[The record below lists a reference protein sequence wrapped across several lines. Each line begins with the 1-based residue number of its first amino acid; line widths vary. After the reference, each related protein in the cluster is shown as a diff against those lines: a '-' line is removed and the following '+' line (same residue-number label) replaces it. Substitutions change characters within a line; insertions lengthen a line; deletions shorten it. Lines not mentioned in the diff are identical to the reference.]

1 MVTETNRGS
10 DFIRQ
15 IIAEDQAS
23 GKHGG
28 RVQTRFPPEP
38 NGYLHIGHAK
48 AICLDFGVAEE
59 FGGTCYLRFDDTN
72 PGKESVEYV
81 EAIMRDVRWLG
92 FDWEDRLTHASD
104 YFDRLYEYAILLIRD
119 GKAYVDHLNAEQ
131 IREYRGTLTE
141 PGRES
146 PYRNRSVEENL
157 ALFEA
162 MAKGEFAEGE
172 CVLRAKIDMA
182 SPNVNLRDPTLY
194 RIRKVQHQRTGDKWF
209 IYPMYDFAHTLS
221 DAIEGTTHSL
231 CSLEFE
237 DHRPLYDWF
246 LEQLPVPHRPQQI
259 EFSRLNV
266 MFTQMS
272 KRLLRQLVEE
282 GYVEGWDDPRM
293 PTLAA
298 FRRRGYTPES
308 IRDFIRRA
316 GLTKKHHF
324 IELGLLESCIR
335 EDLNER
341 APRRFAVL
349 DPLRVVIENYAEG
362 EEEWLEAANHPN
374 RPELGSR
381 RVPFCREL
389 LIEQDDFME
398 DAPKQFHRLRPG
410 GEVRLRYGYIIKCE
424 RVVKDAEGRVIELR
438 CTYDPATKSGSG
450 ETRKVKGTI
459 HWVSARYAVR
469 AEVRL
474 YDRLFAVPYP
484 GEKPLREEINPKSL
498 EIIDAAALEP
508 ALGEAVPGEKFQF
521 ERLGYFSVD
530 ERRSEP
536 GRPSFNRTVTLR
548 DSWAKI
554 EQQALGAE
562 STRSAA
568 EA

>member
-1 MVTETNRGS
+1 MN
-10 DFIRQ
+10 I
-15 IIAEDQAS
+15 
-23 GKHGG
+23 
-28 RVQTRFPPEP
+28 
-38 NGYLHIGHAK
+38 
-48 AICLDFGVAEE
+48 
-59 FGGTCYLRFDDTN
+59 
-72 PGKESVEYV
+72 
-81 EAIMRDVRWLG
+81 
-92 FDWEDRLTHASD
+92 
-104 YFDRLYEYAILLIRD
+104 
-119 GKAYVDHLNAEQ
+119 
-131 IREYRGTLTE
+131 
-141 PGRES
+141 
-146 PYRNRSVEENL
+146 
-157 ALFEA
+157 
-162 MAKGEFAEGE
+162 
-172 CVLRAKIDMA
+172 
-182 SPNVNLRDPTLY
+182 
-194 RIRKVQHQRTGDKWF
+194 
-209 IYPMYDFAHTLS
+209 
-221 DAIEGTTHSL
+221 
-231 CSLEFE
+231 
-237 DHRPLYDWF
+237 
-246 LEQLPVPHRPQQI
+246 
-259 EFSRLNV
+259 

-272 KRLLRQLVEE
+272 KRLLRELVEE
-282 GYVEGWDDPRM
+282 RHVEGWDDPRM

-308 IRDFIRRA
+308 IRDFVQRA

-349 DPLRVVIENYAEG
+349 DPLRVVIENYPEG
-362 EEEWLEAANHPN
+362 GEEWLEAANHPN

-389 LIEQDDFME
+389 LIERDDFME

-424 RVVKDAEGRVIELR
+424 SVVKDAEGRIVELR
-438 CTYDPATKSGSG
+438 CSYDPATKSGSG

-459 HWVSARYAVR
+459 HWVSERHALR

-484 GEKPLREEINPKSL
+484 GQTPLSEEINPKSL

-508 ALGEAVPGEKFQF
+508 ALADAAPAEKFQF

-554 EQQALGAE
+554 EQQALGPE
-562 STRSAA
+562 SAVSAA
-568 EA
+568 GR